1 MHLQENPNTIISFP
15 NYPHPLSVSTISA
28 ASMDHRPSNT
38 TSARRSLK
46 RKLEQEF
53 EEHEQDQES
62 DCKIAFVEIDNSHQ
76 DLIREVRARVQIL
89 ESTFSSSEAD
99 RASAKRATHAL
110 SELAK
115 DGIELNVDA
124 ITIYLLIHCVF
135 LRFLCDSV
143 CELA

>member
-1 MHLQENPNTIISFP
+1 
-15 NYPHPLSVSTISA
+15 
-28 ASMDHRPSNT
+28 MDHRPNHNT
-38 TSARRSLK
+38 FARRSLK

-53 EEHEQDQES
+53 EEHEQEKDS
-62 DCKIAFVEIDNSHQ
+62 DRKIAFVETYNSHQ

-99 RASAKRATHAL
+99 RAAAKGAAHAL

-124 ITIYLLIHCVF
+124 NTMYLLIHCVF
-135 LRFLCDSV
+135 LRFLLDSF
-143 CELA
+143 CERA